1 MDPVE
6 MYSQDTETSVTE
18 TSTRLTGERETETT
32 VYPNDQPTGGDA
44 GMEAEDVEVTVLDP
58 DHPLMRRFQ
67 EAFREQ
73 TQKQIGKITCDF
85 SFNKLEFQTSGN
97 FAIAS

>member
-1 MDPVE
+1 
-6 MYSQDTETSVTE
+6 MYSQDTETTVTE
-18 TSTRLTGERETETT
+18 TSTRLTGERETDTT

-73 TQKQIGKITCDF
+73 TQKQIGNYFI
-85 SFNKLEFQTSGN
+85 FNWSRQPVWKKQ
-97 FAIAS
+97 AR